1 MGIGITNKKRGIIS
15 VIHGVIDEDKE

>member
-15 VIHGVIDEDKE
+15 VIHGVIDEDRE